1 MSSEDSIIS
10 IDSLQDQGIN
20 AGDINKLKSAGIC
33 SITVCWA
40 RLASS
45 FLLFHQ

>member
-1 MSSEDSIIS
+1 MSVEDSIIS

-33 SITVCWA
+33 SITVRIIKFTSC
-40 RLASS
+40 L
-45 FLLFHQ
+45 FLDH